1 LYPDCIFDF
10 TVVIATVGQYDHVLF
25 KRTFLTEYSCR
36 IDPGSYPKLMHLWFD
51 AMQNLGIDRGTSFDL
66 DFHTI
71 PFHGEDALVEK
82 HYVSKRSRKQ
92 KGILA
97 FLAQDANT
105 RVFFYANSDLDT
117 SNVKINR
124 RHIAE

>member
-1 LYPDCIFDF
+1 
-10 TVVIATVGQYDHVLF
+10 
-25 KRTFLTEYSCR
+25 
-36 IDPGSYPKLMHLWFD
+36 
-51 AMQNLGIDRGTSFDL
+51 MQNLGIDRGTSFDL

-124 RHIAE
+124 RHIAEWAVVKLRLKPSELNCLVMLFSLLLVLWIVR